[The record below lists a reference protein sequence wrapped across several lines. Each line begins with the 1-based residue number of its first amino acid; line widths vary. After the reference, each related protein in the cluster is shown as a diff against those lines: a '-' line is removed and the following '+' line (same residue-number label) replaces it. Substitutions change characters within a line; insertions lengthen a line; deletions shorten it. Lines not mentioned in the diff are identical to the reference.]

1 MRKYCINTPFRISC
15 FLGNA
20 IQETGLL
27 STLHEG
33 NGSNLWYAP
42 WYGHGFLQLTNPENH
57 LNYFEYIGEV
67 VQEPL
72 KQNLVDA
79 YALIAAQPTANRFN
93 ATLQD
98 RHFPMLPTEFIELR
112 NEVSDSQGTLAADSA
127 GFYWGKIR
135 RLNMLMR
142 SMF

>member
-20 IQETGLL
+20 IQETGWL
-27 STLHEG
+27 SNLHEG

-42 WYGHGFLQLTNPENH
+42 RYGYGFLQLTNPENY
-57 LNYFEYIGEV
+57 LNYFKYIDKV

-72 KQNLVDA
+72 KKLVDA
-79 YALIAAQPTANRFN
+79 YALIAAQPPANRSN
-93 ATLQD
+93 AILQD

-112 NEVSDSQGTLAADSA
+112 NDVSDSQGTLAADNA

-135 RLNMLMR
+135 WLNTLMR

>member
-33 NGSNLWYAP
+33 NGSNLWYAL
-42 WYGHGFLQLTNPENH
+42 WYGHSFLQLTNPENH
-57 LNYFEYIGEV
+57 LNYFKYIDKV

-79 YALIAAQPTANRFN
+79 YALIAAQPTANRSN
-93 ATLQD
+93 AILQD
-98 RHFPMLPTEFIELR
+98 RHCPMLPTEFIELR

-142 SMF
+142 SRF